1 MHELIPVDDNITH
14 VVCPECGG
22 EGRCEYER
30 AVVDYMRG
38 GDLEGYINECEKC
51 EGSGEVEL
59 DPERDCVVDE
69 YGNLF
74 WKDEPRF

>member
-38 GDLEGYINECEKC
+38 GDLEGYIDECEKC
-51 EGSGEVEL
+51 
-59 DPERDCVVDE
+59 
-69 YGNLF
+69 
-74 WKDEPRF
+74 